1 MNNYDTI
8 VLGGG
13 ASGMA
18 AAISSAEH
26 GRKTLLLEKSDRLG
40 RKIAA
45 SGNGR
50 CNMMNMGAPKYFRDS
65 LFDAN
70 CTSLVNLPSLDI

>member
-1 MNNYDTI
+1 LNNYDTI

-26 GRKTLLLEKSDRLG
+26 GRKTLLLEKSDSLR
-40 RKIAA
+40 RKI
-45 SGNGR
+45 
-50 CNMMNMGAPKYFRDS
+50 
-65 LFDAN
+65 
-70 CTSLVNLPSLDI
+70 